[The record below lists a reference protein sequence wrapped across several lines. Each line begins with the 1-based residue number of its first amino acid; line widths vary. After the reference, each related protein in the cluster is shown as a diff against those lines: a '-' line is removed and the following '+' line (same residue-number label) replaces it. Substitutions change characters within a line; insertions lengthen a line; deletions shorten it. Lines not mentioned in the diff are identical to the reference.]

1 MKQLIYLA
9 LLVFTG
15 HRVQATPWD
24 WQQSSENTN
33 SFSNLEL
40 RLRELKR
47 QPYFLKVH
55 SIVSVKRGETAY
67 LPCRVKSLGD
77 YLVTWMKGDDVTVL
91 SVGVNTFASDTRYS
105 VVHVPRGRID
115 ADDWNLLINRTVA
128 SDAGQYFCSL
138 NTEPKISHTVF
149 LTVQDPKPF
158 EMFYEA
164 QADSPIEF
172 SNPSTPT
179 SHITGAPSMLAAT
192 GDNVQLDC
200 RISGL
205 KTTPSSLYWTKDGIV
220 LNARVRSGISLEV
233 EKLPGVS
240 RSTLFLSHA
249 STKDTGSYA
258 CKSDVAPPANISLFV
273 TEGLNVSPVLASL
286 SSTAASG
293 PPHIPAGLPVGLLLG
308 LLHGLKAAGTTSCI

>member
-1 MKQLIYLA
+1 MKQLTWITWFTTQIA
-9 LLVFTG
+9 VVFTISVSTTFG
-15 HRVQATPWD
+15 TPWD
-24 WQQSSENTN
+24 WQQSSESTN
-33 SFSNLEL
+33 SFSALEL
-40 RLRELKR
+40 HLRDLKR

-55 SIVSVKRGETAY
+55 SVVSAKRGETAY

-91 SVGVNTFASDTRYS
+91 SVGSNTFSSDTRYS
-105 VVHVPRGRID
+105 IVHVPRGRID
-115 ADDWNLLINRTVA
+115 ADDWNLLINRTQL
-128 SDAGQYFCSL
+128 SDSGQYFCSL

-149 LTVQDPKPF
+149 LTIQEPDDG
-158 EMFYEA
+158 FYEA
-164 QADSPIEF
+164 QADSPIQF
-172 SNPSTPT
+172 SSPSTPQ

-205 KTTPSSLYWTKDGIV
+205 KTTPSSLYWTKDGTV

-249 STKDTGSYA
+249 SKKDSGSYA
-258 CKSDVAPPANISLFV
+258 CMSDVALPANISLFV

-286 SSTAASG
+286 SSTSY
-293 PPHIPAGLPVGLLLG
+293 IPVPFPGLSFGLAIVLVVYNALQF
-308 LLHGLKAAGTTSCI
+308 